1 MSFSVYRGRRSRK
14 GASPLSLDFG
24 HGMGRTAGLKEF
36 SMEQAPLAGVRIVAV
51 EQFGAGPF
59 GTLHLADLGADV
71 IRLEDPSTGGD
82 VSRYVT
88 PGQRGTD
95 SLYFDSFNRGKRSML
110 LDLKSAAGQD
120 VLHELCLKAHA
131 VYANLRGDVI
141 KSLGLTY
148 DALGRINPAIVC
160 VSLSSYGR
168 DGERSSEPGYDPLIQ
183 AEAGW
188 AALTGEPG
196 GPPIKSGLS
205 LADYAGGIMAA
216 LALMA
221 AVFDA
226 QRTGHGRDV
235 DVSLYDTALAMHNYR
250 ATWYLTAGVPG
261 DRTANSSHP
270 SIVPFQFFATA
281 DGYVA
286 IACAKEKFFRAL
298 IQRMGLAALAND
310 ARFSSFDARRQHR
323 EQLLITLGERFRQQP
338 TEYWVDLLR
347 GDVPVAPVRSMEQ
360 ALDRG
365 ELEQRAMLAAYQHPT
380 LGEVT
385 TVGLPIKM
393 GGFTPAYRP
402 GPALDGDR
410 DAILTEAGYAP
421 AEIEHLRE
429 RGAFGHD

>member
-1 MSFSVYRGRRSRK
+1 
-14 GASPLSLDFG
+14 
-24 HGMGRTAGLKEF
+24 
-36 SMEQAPLAGVRIVAV
+36 MEQAPLAGVRIVAV

-59 GTLHLADLGADV
+59 GTLHLADLGADI

-82 VSRYVT
+82 VSRYVA

-110 LDLKSAAGQD
+110 LDLKSPAGQE
-120 VLHELCLKAHA
+120 VLHELCRNAHA
-131 VYANLRGDVI
+131 VYANLRGDVL
-141 KSLGLTY
+141 KNLGLTY
-148 DALGRINPAIVC
+148 DVLGRINPAIVC
-160 VSLSSYGR
+160 VSLSAYGR
-168 DGERSSEPGYDPLIQ
+168 DGERNTEPGYDPLIQ

-188 AALTGEPG
+188 AALTGNPG
-196 GPPIKSGLS
+196 GPPTKSGLS

-216 LALMA
+216 LGLMA

-235 DVSLYDTALAMHNYR
+235 DVSLYDTALALHNYR
-250 ATWYLTAGVPG
+250 ATWYLTASVPG
-261 DRTANSSHP
+261 DRTADSSHP

-281 DGYVA
+281 DGHVA

-298 IQRMGLAALAND
+298 VHRMGLPALAGE
-310 ARFSSFDARRQHR
+310 ARFSSFDERRR
-323 EQLLITLGERFRQQP
+323 NRDELLKTLRERFREQP
-338 TEYWVDLLR
+338 TAHWVGLLR
-347 GDVPVAPVRSMEQ
+347 GHVPVAPVRTMEA
-360 ALDRG
+360 ALDPV
-365 ELEQRAMLAAYQHPT
+365 ELEQRAMLATYQHSA

-393 GGFTPAYRP
+393 GGFAPTYRP

-410 DAILTEAGYAP
+410 DAILAEAGYASG
-421 AEIEHLRE
+421 EIEALRE

>member
-1 MSFSVYRGRRSRK
+1 
-14 GASPLSLDFG
+14 
-24 HGMGRTAGLKEF
+24 
-36 SMEQAPLAGVRIVAV
+36 MEQAPLAGVRIVAV

-59 GTLHLADLGADV
+59 GSLHLADLGADIV
-71 IRLEDPSTGGD
+71 RLEDPSTGGD
-82 VSRYVT
+82 VSRYLR
-88 PGQRGTD
+88 PGQHGTD

-110 LDLKSAAGQD
+110 LDLKSPAGQE
-120 VLHELCLKAHA
+120 VLRELCRNAHA
-131 VYANLRGDVI
+131 VYANLRGDVV

-148 DALGRINPAIVC
+148 EVLGRINPAIVC
-160 VSLSSYGR
+160 VTLSAYGR
-168 DGERSSEPGYDPLIQ
+168 DGERSTEPGYDPLIQ

-188 AALTGEPG
+188 AALTGDPG

-226 QRTGHGRDV
+226 QRTGRGRDV
-235 DVSLYDTALAMHNYR
+235 DVSLYDTALAFHNYR

-261 DRTANSSHP
+261 DRTADSSHP

-281 DGYVA
+281 DGHVA

-298 IQRMGLAALAND
+298 VQRVGLPALSSD
-310 ARFSSFDARRQHR
+310 ARFSSFDERRQNR
-323 EQLLITLGERFRQQP
+323 EELLATLRDRFRQQP
-338 TEYWVDLLR
+338 TAYWVGLLR
-347 GDVPVAPVRSMEQ
+347 GHVPVAPVRTMEA
-360 ALDRG
+360 ALDRQ
-365 ELEQRAMLAAYQHPT
+365 ELEQRAMLAAYRHPA

-393 GGFTPAYRP
+393 GGFTPEYRP
-402 GPALDGDR
+402 GPTLDGDR
-410 DAILTEAGYAP
+410 DAILKEAGYAP
-421 AEIEHLRE
+421 AEIEALRN

>member
-1 MSFSVYRGRRSRK
+1 
-14 GASPLSLDFG
+14 
-24 HGMGRTAGLKEF
+24 MG
-36 SMEQAPLAGVRIVAV
+36 QAPLAGVRIVAV

-59 GTLHLADLGADV
+59 GTLHLADLGADIV
-71 IRLEDPSTGGD
+71 RLEDPSTGGD
-82 VSRYVT
+82 VSRYLM

-110 LDLKSAAGQD
+110 LDLKSPAGQE
-120 VLHELCLKAHA
+120 VFHELCRSAHA
-131 VYANLRGDVI
+131 VYANLRGDVV
-141 KSLGLTY
+141 KGLGLTY
-148 DALGRINPAIVC
+148 DVLGRINPGIVC
-160 VSLSSYGR
+160 VSLSAYGR
-168 DGERSSEPGYDPLIQ
+168 EGERSTEPGYDPLIQ

-188 AALTGEPG
+188 AALTGDPD

-226 QRTGHGRDV
+226 QRTGRGRDV
-235 DVSLYDTALAMHNYR
+235 DVSLYDVALAFHNYR

-261 DRTANSSHP
+261 DRTPDSSHP

-281 DGYVA
+281 DGHVA

-298 IQRMGLAALAND
+298 VQRIGLPELATD
-310 ARFSSFDARRQHR
+310 PRFSSFDERRQNRDALLASLR
-323 EQLLITLGERFRQQP
+323 EPFRQQP
-338 TEYWVDLLR
+338 TAHWVDLLR
-347 GDVPVAPVRSMEQ
+347 GHVPVAPVRTMES

-365 ELEQRAMLAAYQHPT
+365 ELERRAMIAAYRHSV

-393 GGFTPAYRP
+393 SGFTPSYRP

-410 DAILTEAGYAP
+410 DPILAEAGYAP
-421 AEIEHLRE
+421 GEIEALRS
-429 RGAFGHD
+429 RGAFGHG

>member
-1 MSFSVYRGRRSRK
+1 
-14 GASPLSLDFG
+14 
-24 HGMGRTAGLKEF
+24 
-36 SMEQAPLAGVRIVAV
+36 MEQAPLAGVRVVAV

-59 GTLHLADLGADV
+59 GTLHLADLGADI

-82 VSRYVT
+82 VSRYIT
-88 PGQRGTD
+88 PGQLGTD

-110 LDLKSAAGQD
+110 LDLKSPAGQE
-120 VLHELCLKAHA
+120 VLRELCRNAHA
-131 VYANLRGDVI
+131 VYANLRGDVV

-148 DALGRINPAIVC
+148 DVLGRINPAIVC
-160 VSLSSYGR
+160 VTLSAYGR
-168 DGERSSEPGYDPLIQ
+168 DGERSTEPGYDPLIQ

-188 AALTGEPG
+188 AALTGDPG

-226 QRTGHGRDV
+226 QRTGRGRDV
-235 DVSLYDTALAMHNYR
+235 DVSLYDTALALHNYR
-250 ATWYLTAGVPG
+250 ATWFLTAGVPG
-261 DRTANSSHP
+261 DRTADSSHP

-281 DGYVA
+281 DGHVA

-298 IQRMGLAALAND
+298 VQRMRLPALAGNT
-310 ARFSSFDARRQHR
+310 RFSSFEERRR
-323 EQLLITLGERFRQQP
+323 NRDELLATLRDHFRQQP
-338 TEYWVDLLR
+338 TEYWVGLLR
-347 GDVPVAPVRSMEQ
+347 GHVPVAPVRSMEA
-360 ALDRG
+360 ALDRE
-365 ELEQRAMLAAYQHPT
+365 ELELRAMLATYRHPA

-393 GGFTPAYRP
+393 SGFAPAYRP
-402 GPALDGDR
+402 GPALDADR
-410 DAILTEAGYAP
+410 EAILEETGYTP
-421 AEIEHLRE
+421 GEIESLRE

>member
-1 MSFSVYRGRRSRK
+1 VSALR
-14 GASPLSLDFG
+14 LDFG
-24 HGMGRTAGLKEF
+24 HGMGETAGLKEL

-71 IRLEDPSTGGD
+71 IRLEDPSSGGD
-82 VSRYVT
+82 VSRYMT

-95 SLYFDSFNRGKRSML
+95 SLYFDSFNRGKRSLL
-110 LDLKSAAGQD
+110 LDLKSPAGQE
-120 VLHELCLKAHA
+120 VLHELCREAHA
-131 VYANLRGDVI
+131 VYANLRGDVL

-148 DALGRINPAIVC
+148 DTLGRINPAIVC
-160 VSLSSYGR
+160 VSLSAYGR

-188 AALTGEPG
+188 AALTGDPG

-205 LADYAGGIMAA
+205 LADYSAGIMAA

-226 QRTGHGRDV
+226 QRTGRGRDV
-235 DVSLYDTALAMHNYR
+235 DVNLYDTALAFHNYR

-261 DRTANSSHP
+261 DRTADSSHP

-281 DGYVA
+281 DGHVA

-298 IQRMGLAALAND
+298 AERLGLPALAND
-310 ARFSSFDARRQHR
+310 PRFSSFDARRQHR
-323 EQLLITLGERFRQQP
+323 EELLATLRETFRQQP
-338 TEYWVDLLR
+338 TEHWVDLLR
-347 GDVPVAPVRSMEQ
+347 GHVPVAPVRSMEQ
-360 ALDRG
+360 ALDRV
-365 ELEQRAMLAAYQHPT
+365 ELEQRAMLAAYRHSA
-380 LGEVT
+380 LGQVT

-393 GGFTPAYRP
+393 SGFTPAYRP

-410 DAILTEAGYAP
+410 DAILREAGYQHG
-421 AEIEHLRE
+421 EIEALRE
-429 RGAFGHD
+429 RGAFGR

>member
-1 MSFSVYRGRRSRK
+1 
-14 GASPLSLDFG
+14 
-24 HGMGRTAGLKEF
+24 MGRAAGLKEF

-59 GTLHLADLGADV
+59 GTLHLADLGADI

-110 LDLKSAAGQD
+110 LDLKSPAGQD
-120 VLHELCLKAHA
+120 VLRALCRNAHG
-131 VYANLRGDVI
+131 VYANLRGDVL
-141 KSLGLTY
+141 KNLGLTY
-148 DALGRINPAIVC
+148 DALRQINPAIVC
-160 VSLSSYGR
+160 VSLSAYGR
-168 DGERSSEPGYDPLIQ
+168 DGERSTEPGYDPLIQ

-196 GPPIKSGLS
+196 GPPVKSGLS
-205 LADYAGGIMAA
+205 LADYAGGMMAA

-226 QRTGHGRDV
+226 QRTGRGRDV
-235 DVSLYDTALAMHNYR
+235 DVSLYDTALALHNYR

-261 DRTANSSHP
+261 DRTADSSHP

-281 DGYVA
+281 DGHVA

-298 IQRMGLAALAND
+298 VQCMGLAALAAD
-310 ARFSSFDARRQHR
+310 RRFLTFEERRRNR
-323 EQLLITLGERFRQQP
+323 EELLKTLRDRFRQQS
-338 TEYWVDLLR
+338 TQHWVALLR
-347 GDVPVAPVRSMEQ
+347 GHVPVAPVRSMEA
-360 ALDRG
+360 ALARE
-365 ELEQRAMLAAYQHPT
+365 ELEQRAMLATYRHST
-380 LGEVT
+380 LGEVA

-410 DAILTEAGYAP
+410 DAILAEAGYAP
-421 AEIEHLRE
+421 GEIEALQQ
-429 RGAFGHD
+429 RGAFGRD